1 MPYRPAYPMNWLTDI
16 ILKDSTAHAV
26 LILAL
31 VISAGILAG
40 KIRIRGVSFGIA
52 GVLFAGILS
61 AHLGLGIDAGTADF
75 VKDFG
80 LILFVYSIGLQVGP
94 GFFASL
100 QRQGLAVNLLAAAV
114 VLLGVGLAV
123 VLRRLFSLPAGAL
136 VGLLAGAVTNT
147 PSLGAAQQALADVAG
162 GSIAAA
168 RQAGLAYAVAYPFG
182 VIGVILAMIMIRRVF
197 RVSLGDERAAC
208 EQAQAGMFPAPESV
222 SLEVANPQLDGQPLS
237 ALAGVIQAEFVIS
250 RILRG
255 REVFT
260 PVQDTPLRRGDV
272 LLAVGSRTVLDRLRL
287 LVGKES
293 AVDLKTVAGPL
304 VSRHIVVSRKPVI
317 GRTLAQLG
325 LRRRY
330 GVNITRIQRAGV
342 EFVPSPAVRLQFG
355 DRLTVVGG
363 QDVVGQ
369 LAAELGNSP
378 RQLDIP
384 EILPI
389 FLGMLAGV
397 MLGSLPLPIPGLPM
411 PLKLGLAGGPLLAAI
426 LIGRFGNIGRFSSYV
441 PRGASLMLR
450 EVGIVLFLACVGLRA
465 GAGFVPALAGG
476 SGLAWLGCGALITLL
491 PLALVAAFARL
502 VLKANYVELC
512 GLLAGS
518 MTDPPALAFANAHTG
533 SDAPSVTY
541 ATVYPL
547 VTLLRI
553 LSAQVLVLFL
563 LG

>member
-1 MPYRPAYPMNWLTDI
+1 MNWLTDI
-16 ILKDSTAHAV
+16 FLKDSTTHAV

-31 VISAGILAG
+31 VISAGILLG
-40 KIRIRGVSFGIA
+40 KIRVRGVSFGIA

-61 AHLGLGIDAGTADF
+61 AHLGLGIDSGTADF

-100 QRQGLAVNLLAAAV
+100 QRQGLVVNLLAAAV

-123 VLRRLFSLPAGAL
+123 ALRLLFSLPAGTL

-147 PSLGAAQQALADVAG
+147 PSLGAAQQALAEVAG
-162 GSIAAA
+162 GSAAAA

-182 VIGVILAMIMIRRVF
+182 VIGVILGMILIRRAF
-197 RVSLGDERAAC
+197 RISLSEERTAC
-208 EQAQAGMFPAPESV
+208 EQAQAGVFPAPESV
-222 SLEVANPQLDGQPLS
+222 SLEVVNPQLDGKPLS
-237 ALAGVIQAEFVIS
+237 ALAGVIQAEFVVS

-255 REVFT
+255 QEVFT
-260 PVQDTPLRRGDV
+260 PVQDTPLRGGDV
-272 LLAVGSRTVLDRLRL
+272 LLVVGSRVVLDRLCL

-293 AVDLKTVAGPL
+293 AVDLKKVSGPL
-304 VSRHIVVSRKPVI
+304 VSRHVVVSRKPVI

-342 EFVPSPAVRLQFG
+342 EFVPSPGVRLQFG

-363 QDVVGQ
+363 QDMVGQ

-384 EILPI
+384 EVLPI
-389 FLGMLAGV
+389 FLGMIAGV
-397 MLGSLPLPIPGLPM
+397 VLGSLPLPVPGLPM

-502 VLKANYVELC
+502 VLKTNYVELC

>member
-1 MPYRPAYPMNWLTDI
+1 MNWLTDI
-16 ILKDSTAHAV
+16 FLKDSTAHAV
-26 LILAL
+26 LVLAL
-31 VISAGILAG
+31 VISAGILVG
-40 KIRIRGVSFGIA
+40 KIRVRGVSFGIA
-52 GVLFAGILS
+52 GVLFVGILA
-61 AHLGLGIDAGTADF
+61 AHLGLGIDPGTADF

-123 VLRRLFSLPAGAL
+123 ALGRLFSLPAGAL

-147 PSLGAAQQALADVAG
+147 PSLGAAQQALVEVAG
-162 GSIAAA
+162 GSAAAA

-182 VIGVILAMIMIRRVF
+182 VIGVILGMILIRRVF
-197 RVSLGDERAAC
+197 RISLGEERAAC
-208 EQAQAGMFPAPESV
+208 EQAQAGVFPAPESV
-222 SLEVANPQLDGQPLS
+222 SLEVANPQLDGRPLS
-237 ALAGVIQAEFVIS
+237 ALAGVIQAEFVVS

-255 REVFT
+255 QEVFT
-260 PVQDTPLRRGDV
+260 PVQDTPLRGGDV
-272 LLAVGSRTVLDRLRL
+272 LLVVGARAVLDRLRL

-293 AVDLKTVAGPL
+293 AVDLKKVSGPL
-304 VSRHIVVSRKPVI
+304 VSRHVLVSRKPVI

-389 FLGMLAGV
+389 FLGMIAGV
-397 MLGSLPLPIPGLPM
+397 VLGSLPLPVPGLPM

-426 LIGRFGNIGRFSSYV
+426 VIGRFGNIGRFSSYV

-476 SGLAWLGCGALITLL
+476 SGLAWLGCGALVTLL

-502 VLKANYVELC
+502 VLKTNYVELC

-533 SDAPSVTY
+533 SDALAVTY

>member
-1 MPYRPAYPMNWLTDI
+1 MNWLTDI
-16 ILKDSTAHAV
+16 FLTDSTAHAV

-40 KIRIRGVSFGIA
+40 KIRVRGVSFGIA
-52 GVLFAGILS
+52 GVLFVGILS
-61 AHLGLGIDAGTADF
+61 AHLGLGIDAATADF

-100 QRQGLAVNLLAAAV
+100 QRQGLVVNLLAAAV

-123 VLRRLFSLPAGAL
+123 ALRLLFSLPAGAL
-136 VGLLAGAVTNT
+136 AGLLAGAVTNT
-147 PSLGAAQQALADVAG
+147 PSLGAAQQALAEVAG
-162 GSIAAA
+162 GSAAAA
-168 RQAGLAYAVAYPFG
+168 RQAGVAYAVAYPFG
-182 VIGVILAMIMIRRVF
+182 VIGVILGMILIRRVF
-197 RVSLGDERAAC
+197 RISLSEERTAC
-208 EQAQAGMFPAPESV
+208 EQAQAGIFPAPESV
-222 SLEVANPQLDGQPLS
+222 NLEVSNPQLAGRPLS
-237 ALAGVIQAEFVIS
+237 ALAGVIQAEFVVS

-255 REVFT
+255 QEVFT
-260 PVQDTPLRRGDV
+260 PVQDTPLRNGDV
-272 LLAVGSRTVLDRLRL
+272 LLVVGSRAVLDRLRL
-287 LVGKES
+287 LVGQES
-293 AVDLKTVAGPL
+293 AVDLKKVAGPL
-304 VSRHIVVSRKPVI
+304 VSRHVVVSRKPVI
-317 GRTLAQLG
+317 GRALSQLG

-389 FLGMLAGV
+389 FLGMIAGV
-397 MLGSLPLPIPGLPM
+397 LLGSLPLPVPGLPM

-502 VLKANYVELC
+502 VLKTNYVELC

>member
-1 MPYRPAYPMNWLTDI
+1 MNWLTDI
-16 ILKDSTAHAV
+16 FLTDSTAHAV

-40 KIRIRGVSFGIA
+40 KIRVRGVSFGIA
-52 GVLFAGILS
+52 GVLFVGILS
-61 AHLGLGIDAGTADF
+61 AHLGLGIDAATADF

-100 QRQGLAVNLLAAAV
+100 QRQGLVVNLLAAAV

-123 VLRRLFSLPAGAL
+123 ALRLLFSLPAGAL
-136 VGLLAGAVTNT
+136 AGLLAGAVTNT
-147 PSLGAAQQALADVAG
+147 PSLGAAQQALAEVAG
-162 GSIAAA
+162 GSAAAA
-168 RQAGLAYAVAYPFG
+168 RQAGVAYAVAYPFG
-182 VIGVILAMIMIRRVF
+182 VIGVILGMILIRRVF
-197 RVSLGDERAAC
+197 RISLSEERTAC
-208 EQAQAGMFPAPESV
+208 EQAQAGIFPAPESV
-222 SLEVANPQLDGQPLS
+222 NLEVSNPQLAGRPLS
-237 ALAGVIQAEFVIS
+237 ALAGVIQAEFVVS

-255 REVFT
+255 QEVFT
-260 PVQDTPLRRGDV
+260 PVQDTPLRKGDV
-272 LLAVGSRTVLDRLRL
+272 LLVVGSRAVLDRLRL
-287 LVGKES
+287 LVGQES
-293 AVDLKTVAGPL
+293 AVDLKKVAGPL
-304 VSRHIVVSRKPVI
+304 VSRHVVVSRKPVI
-317 GRTLAQLG
+317 GRALSQLG

-389 FLGMLAGV
+389 FLGMIAGV
-397 MLGSLPLPIPGLPM
+397 LLGSLPLPVPGLPM

-502 VLKANYVELC
+502 VLKTNYVELC

>member
-1 MPYRPAYPMNWLTDI
+1 MNWLTDI
-16 ILKDSTAHAV
+16 FLTDSTAHAV

-40 KIRIRGVSFGIA
+40 KIRVRGVSFGIA
-52 GVLFAGILS
+52 GVLFVGILS
-61 AHLGLGIDAGTADF
+61 AHLGLGIDAATADF

-100 QRQGLAVNLLAAAV
+100 QRQGLVVNLLAAAV

-123 VLRRLFSLPAGAL
+123 ALRLLFSLPAGAL
-136 VGLLAGAVTNT
+136 AGLLAGAVTNT
-147 PSLGAAQQALADVAG
+147 PSLGAAQQALAEVAG
-162 GSIAAA
+162 GSAAAA
-168 RQAGLAYAVAYPFG
+168 RQAGVAYAVAYPFG
-182 VIGVILAMIMIRRVF
+182 VIGVILGMILIRRVF
-197 RVSLGDERAAC
+197 RISLSEERTAC
-208 EQAQAGMFPAPESV
+208 EQAQAGIFPAPESV
-222 SLEVANPQLDGQPLS
+222 SLEVSNPQLAGRPLS
-237 ALAGVIQAEFVIS
+237 ALAGVIQAEFVVS

-255 REVFT
+255 QEVFT
-260 PVQDTPLRRGDV
+260 PVQDTPLRNGDV
-272 LLAVGSRTVLDRLRL
+272 LLVVGSRAVLDRLRL
-287 LVGKES
+287 LVGQES
-293 AVDLKTVAGPL
+293 AVDLKKVAGPL
-304 VSRHIVVSRKPVI
+304 VSRHVVVSRKPVI
-317 GRTLAQLG
+317 GRALSQLG

-389 FLGMLAGV
+389 FLGMIAGV
-397 MLGSLPLPIPGLPM
+397 LLGSLPLPVPGLPM

-502 VLKANYVELC
+502 VLKTNYVELC